1 MSDSMRDDLNAAL
14 DEAAEK
20 DETQNYDE
28 TAQEILSDEP
38 TDETTTDETQDAESP
53 TDTDGTETEKVDGS
67 VAPTDSK
74 TGETSESAD
83 KTDGV
88 SPLSGDSIKAPVNW
102 GPKEREAWSKVP
114 RNLQENIVKREK
126 EVNTL
131 MQTTAEARKTHE
143 QMGQLT
149 NQYGLALSDFGNN
162 ATEAASNLF
171 STVASLKMGSPMQ
184 KAQIVADMINTF
196 GVDINTLDSAIVGA
210 APTQQSQ
217 QNSDLERMLSERMAP
232 FEAQMGQQKA
242 YEAQQ
247 ATQRQDTA
255 NSEVVAFQQNAEFLN
270 DVRHDMA
277 DMIDMAA
284 KRGVDMTLEDAY
296 SKACAI
302 NPQISAVMAERAQR
316 ATLTGSNDS
325 MTAKRNAA
333 SSVSGNRTGVG
344 SVGNMSMHDTISA
357 AWDNAGKI

>member
-1 MSDSMRDDLNAAL
+1 MSESMRDDLNAAL

-38 TDETTTDETQDAESP
+38 TDETPTDEAQGTESTTD
-53 TDTDGTETEKVDGS
+53 DTTTETESAAGDTTDAATGDADTSTDVGS
-67 VAPTDSK
+67 EKLT
-74 TGETSESAD
+74 
-83 KTDGV
+83 
-88 SPLSGDSIKAPVNW
+88 GDSIKAPVNW
-102 GPKEREAWSKVP
+102 GPKERESWSKVP
-114 RNLQENIVKREK
+114 RNLQENIMRREK

-131 MQTTAEARKTHE
+131 MQTTAEARKTHD

-149 NQYGLALSDFGNN
+149 SQYGMALSDFGSN

-184 KAQIVADMINTF
+184 KAQIVADMISTF

-210 APTQQSQ
+210 APTQEAQ
-217 QNSDLERMLSERMAP
+217 QNNDFERMLSERMAP

-242 YEAQQ
+242 YAQQQ
-247 ATQRQDTA
+247 ATQRQDSA
-255 NSEVVAFQQNAEFLN
+255 NTEVANFQQNAEFLN

-277 DMIDMAA
+277 DMIDMAS
-284 KRGVDMTLEDAY
+284 KRGIDMSLEDAY
-296 SKACAI
+296 KKACAVH
-302 NPQISAVMAERAQR
+302 PQISGVMAERAQR
-316 ATLTGSNDS
+316 ASLTGSSNS
-325 MTAKRNAA
+325 MSAKRNAA
-333 SSVSGNRTGVG
+333 SSVTGQRVG
-344 SVGNMSMHDTISA
+344 GGAGAGNMSMHDTISQ